1 MSIYPSIVIQMES
14 GEWGDWETFT
24 TVRAGCEQ
32 VSQGMWGRTIQEESA
47 PGWVWKEAEWV

>member
-24 TVRAGCEQ
+24 TARAGCEQ
-32 VSQGMWGRTIQEESA
+32 VSQGTWGRTIQEESA